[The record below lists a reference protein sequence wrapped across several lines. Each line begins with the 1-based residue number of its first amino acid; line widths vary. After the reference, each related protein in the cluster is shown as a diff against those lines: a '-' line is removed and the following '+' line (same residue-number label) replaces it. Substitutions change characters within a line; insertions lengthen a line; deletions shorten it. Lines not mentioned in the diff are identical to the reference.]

1 MISLCEDG
9 ATMKTSNK
17 ADRTRRTLEESGV
30 TAGES
35 GAFVG
40 KPEK

>member
-1 MISLCEDG
+1 
-9 ATMKTSNK
+9 MKTSNK

-40 KPEK
+40 TPEK